1 MNRLRVLAL
10 IACVSAVPTSS
21 LRAQRNDSDIPT
33 ADTLFNVAR
42 NGVIDIT
49 MRSGRLVVRGSDRST
64 AELRANGTQYQLRS
78 SGVTV
83 MLTLNEENGRRSAR
97 ASTRSSTRSA
107 SASGSNRRS
116 DDSDVLLLVPR
127 NVRLMINGRTSDIS
141 VASVSGDVE
150 IDGYT
155 GDIEL
160 ESLGGRAIVETVSG
174 DIKVT
179 GGVGDFRATTVN
191 GDIVASGI
199 RGTIDVSTT
208 SGNVTLGADRATRVQ
223 VDASS
228 ADIIFDG
235 SLGDDARLQFT
246 THSGDVSLR
255 LPESAGGLLDVSTF
269 NGDVSAGVLTLL
281 PSPEN
286 VVRGF
291 AGSGAG
297 AHAGSHAK
305 SMSRHYEFGGG
316 GTARISISTFN
327 GDVTIR
333 RGARTRSE

>member
-10 IACVSAVPTSS
+10 SACVTAVPVLS
-21 LRAQRNDSDIPT
+21 LHAQRNDRDIPT

-49 MRSGRLVVRGSDRST
+49 MRSGRLVVRGSDRSN
-64 AELRANGTQYQLRS
+64 AELRANGNQYQLRS

-83 MLTLNEENGRRSAR
+83 MLALNEESGRRSAR
-97 ASTRSSTRSA
+97 STSRSSTRS
-107 SASGSNRRS
+107 SNSRDA
-116 DDSDVLLLVPR
+116 DDADVLLLVPR
-127 NVRLMINGRTSDIS
+127 NIRLMINGRTSDIS
-141 VASVSGDVE
+141 VSSVAGDVE

-174 DIKVT
+174 DIKVS
-179 GGVGDFRATTVN
+179 GGVGDFRATTVS

-199 RGTIDVSTT
+199 RGSIDINTT

-269 NGDVSAGVLTLL
+269 NGEVIAGVLTLL

-286 VVRGF
+286 VARGF
-291 AGSGAG
+291 AGSGAS
-297 AHAGSHAK
+297 ANAGSRVRGMA
-305 SMSRHYEFGGG
+305 RHYEFGGG
-316 GTARISISTFN
+316 GSARISISTFN
-327 GDVTIR
+327 GDVSFR